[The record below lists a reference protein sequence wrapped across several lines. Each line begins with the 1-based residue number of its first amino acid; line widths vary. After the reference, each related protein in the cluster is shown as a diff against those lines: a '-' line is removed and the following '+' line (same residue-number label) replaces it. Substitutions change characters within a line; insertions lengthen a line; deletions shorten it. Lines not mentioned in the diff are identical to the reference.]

1 MQLQEDLSDLSEV
14 EVEEA
19 EGAELKAHGAAEE
32 EPEGQR
38 LQAARLG
45 HVVEVEGEERG
56 PEGRPEQTQEQE
68 HTPVAEALVSVVQ
81 DEPELRVDEEEEQ
94 RVEQRV
100 DGRERQLQYG
110 AFILLLL
117 LLSRQSAEPPERSLQ
132 GHHGDQTNYC
142 QSD

>member
-45 HVVEVEGEERG
+45 HVVEVEGEECG
-56 PEGRPEQTQEQE
+56 PEGRPEQTQKQK

-94 RVEQRV
+94 
-100 DGRERQLQYG
+100 
-110 AFILLLL
+110 
-117 LLSRQSAEPPERSLQ
+117 
-132 GHHGDQTNYC
+132 
-142 QSD
+142 